1 MTHFIFLLACLLSF
15 HAFSQLFRVHPEKKI
30 EPVELA
36 VTYRKVMQMDSLDP
50 QDLRNEKMLLW
61 IGRNTSVF
69 FSYYRH
75 IAEEKNKQLSKAEII
90 AWMNSH
96 PKPQIG
102 LTYRIH
108 KNYPEGKITNIDAV
122 LTDLFLY
129 HEKMPLFTW
138 EIQAATGTI
147 LGYPVQKA
155 TTRFRG
161 RSWVAWFAPG
171 VPISDGPYKFHG
183 LPGLILKMYDTR
195 NHFLFEALSIESPS
209 EPQMIVFIM
218 RDYFRTTVENFFRTR
233 HASRIDASASISH
246 MVPDG
251 HARSIM
257 AENIR
262 RRFNPIELRLE

>member
-1 MTHFIFLLACLLSF
+1 MTHFIFLLACLLSLP
-15 HAFSQLFRVHPEKKI
+15 AFSQLFRVPPEKEI

-50 QDLRNEKMLLW
+50 HDLRDEKMMLW

-69 FSYYRH
+69 FSYYYH
-75 IAEEKNKQLSKAEII
+75 IFEEKNKRLSRAEFV
-90 AWMNSH
+90 AWINT
-96 PKPQIG
+96 KPNPRGG
-102 LTYRIH
+102 LVYRIH
-108 KNYPEGKITNIDAV
+108 KNYPEGKITTMNNI
-122 LTDLFLY
+122 LFDLFLY
-129 HEKMPLFTW
+129 QEKMPLFTW
-138 EIQAATGTI
+138 EIRADTGSI
-147 LGYPVQKA
+147 LGYKVQKA

-171 VPISDGPYKFHG
+171 MPISDGPYKFHG

-195 NHFLFEALSIESPS
+195 NHFLFEALSIESPA

-218 RDYFRTTVENFFRTR
+218 QDYFRTTVENFFRTR
-233 HASRIDASASISH
+233 NASRIDASSRISH

-251 HARSIM
+251 QARNIM

-262 RRFNPIELRLE
+262 RRFNPIELSLE

>member
-1 MTHFIFLLACLLSF
+1 LLACLLSF
-15 HAFSQLFRVHPEKKI
+15 PAFSQFFRVHPEKEI

-36 VTYRKVMQMDSLDP
+36 VTYRKVMQMDSLNP
-50 QDLRNEKMLLW
+50 NDLLDEKMMLW

-69 FSYYRH
+69 FSYYYH
-75 IAEEKNKQLSKAEII
+75 IKGENNKRMSRAEFM
-90 AWMNSH
+90 AWTNTRPS
-96 PKPQIG
+96 PRVG
-102 LTYRIH
+102 LVTRIH
-108 KNYPEGKITNIDAV
+108 KNYPEGKITTIDNI
-122 LTDLFLY
+122 LFDLFLY

-138 EIQAATGTI
+138 EIQSDTGTI
-147 LGYPVQKA
+147 LGNPVQKA

-171 VPISDGPYKFHG
+171 MPISDGPYKFHG
-183 LPGLILKMYDTR
+183 LPGLILKMYDVK
-195 NHFLFEALSIESPS
+195 NHFLFEALSIEMPS

-218 RDYFRTTVENFFRTR
+218 RDYLRTTVENFFRTR
-233 HASRIDASASISH
+233 HSSRIDASERIRH

-257 AENIR
+257 AESIY